1 MKKKKLNRSVKSSG
15 VKKVA
20 KRVAYL
26 PLRVEEGTKKQAEE
40 FPSDEGIIPNPF
52 IMRSLQQHEYSVF
65 PSKAKGRGAASD
77 SPGHSN
83 ADASLSSSTG

>member
-26 PLRVEEGTKKQAEE
+26 PLRVEEGTK
-40 FPSDEGIIPNPF
+40 
-52 IMRSLQQHEYSVF
+52 
-65 PSKAKGRGAASD
+65 
-77 SPGHSN
+77 
-83 ADASLSSSTG
+83 